1 MDSAEFHAAVYEMV
15 RSIPPLKVTSYG
27 HIAKLIGMPAH
38 SRHVGQALKFVSPDV
53 QPPIPW
59 YRVIGASG
67 KISSRGPGTN
77 GAQRQR
83 EELEAEGVA
92 ISVSRSGELRVD
104 LREYGWFPAPGTVG
118 GGQGAG
124 AGQTHAAV
132 TTHVQEAAPADE
144 ESDLSELSESD
155 G

>member
-1 MDSAEFHAAVYEMV
+1 MV
-15 RSIPPLKVTSYG
+15 RNIPPLKVTSYG

-92 ISVSRSGELRVD
+92 VSVSRSGELRVD
-104 LREYGWFPAPGTVG
+104 LREFGWFPAPGTAQV
-118 GGQGAG
+118 AG
-124 AGQTHAAV
+124 AP
-132 TTHVQEAAPADE
+132 QEAADADE

>member
-1 MDSAEFHAAVYEMV
+1 MPYRKADRDACPLSAC
-15 RSIPPLKVTSYG
+15 RSGCVSTS
-27 HIAKLIGMPAH
+27 LPRPATYH
-38 SRHVGQALKFVSPDV
+38 THHYCPALKFVSPDV

-92 ISVSRSGELRVD
+92 VSVRRSGELRVD

-118 GGQGAG
+118 GGQPSG
-124 AGQTHAAV
+124 AGQAQAQV
-132 TTHVQEAAPADE
+132 AGAPQEAADADE
-144 ESDLSELSESD
+144 GSDLSELSESD